1 MLRKELERDAVDEL
15 ESKEFS
21 FCILEVDLCM
31 DVLLGEFAGC
41 RCCKID
47 LLFLKLVTGEDK
59 FDLAAIR
66 KSYDTG
72 G

>member
-1 MLRKELERDAVDEL
+1 MDAV

-21 FCILEVDLCM
+21 FCILDVDLCM
-31 DVLLGEFAGC
+31 DVLLGEFAGY